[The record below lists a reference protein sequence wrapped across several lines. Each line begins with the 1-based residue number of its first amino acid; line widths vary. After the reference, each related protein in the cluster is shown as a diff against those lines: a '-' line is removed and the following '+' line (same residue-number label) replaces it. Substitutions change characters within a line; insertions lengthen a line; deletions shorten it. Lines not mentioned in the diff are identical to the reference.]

1 MLGCPG
7 YRHAYCGPPRS
18 GFAEICRQALPC
30 PLNTGATEQSSACPA
45 QFSREGRRA
54 VYPLSSTQSI
64 TSRQTLADAGPCAS
78 QSPCNKRFGSA
89 FCQNCYMNLGLPP
102 RRARLPQQ
110 DSRRSASRK
119 PSMLQSASRPHS
131 PHRSSP
137 CRSAAAAPS
146 LGLLLLEGPSR
157 PGVVSAHLVTQALS
171 HSRCLLAGGCAS

>member
-1 MLGCPG
+1 MHTVAHPALVLLRFVGRP
-7 YRHAYCGPPRS
+7 
-18 GFAEICRQALPC
+18 LPC
-30 PLNTGATEQSSACPA
+30 PQNTRATEQSSACPA

-78 QSPCNKRFGSA
+78 RSPCIKGFWCA
-89 FCQNCYMNLGLPP
+89 FFHVYHISLGRPP
-102 RRARLPQQ
+102 CRTRLQQQ
-110 DSRRSASRK
+110 DSRQSASRK
-119 PSMLQSASRPHS
+119 PSMLRSASRPQS
-131 PHRSSP
+131 PPRSSP

-171 HSRCLLAGGCAS
+171 HSRWASQPLLACCS